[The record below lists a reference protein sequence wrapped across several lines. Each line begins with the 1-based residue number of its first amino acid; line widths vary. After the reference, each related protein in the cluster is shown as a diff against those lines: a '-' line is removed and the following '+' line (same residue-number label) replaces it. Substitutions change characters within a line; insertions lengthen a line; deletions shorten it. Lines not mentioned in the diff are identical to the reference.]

1 MAAPSTGGGPVI
13 ESKAQLIEWFEA
25 GNKPSEAWR
34 IGTEHEK
41 FAYRIDD
48 HAPLTYDGSPGIR
61 DLLTAMQR
69 FGWKPVFEGENI
81 IALSGENGANVSLE
95 PGGQFELSGAAVET
109 LHQTCG
115 EVDEHLRQIR
125 EVNKDLGVAMIGI
138 GFHPSLRREDA
149 PWMPKGRY
157 KIMREY
163 MPKKGSMGLDMM
175 LRTCTV
181 QVNLDFASEADMA
194 RKMRIGMALQP
205 IVTALFANSPFREG
219 KATGYVSLRSLVWT
233 DTDPDRSGILPFV
246 FEDSFGFERYV
257 DYVLDVPMYFVVRD
271 GAYIDASGQSFRDFM
286 DAKLPA
292 LPGEKPTMGDWTDH
306 TTTLFPEVRLKR
318 FIEMRGADGGPWRR
332 ICALPAFW
340 VGLLYDSDAM
350 AAAWELVKDWTADE
364 VTELRNEVPITGL
377 EAQFRNRQVIDIAR
391 EVLEIAR
398 WGLKNRERLDFWG
411 QDESHFLAT
420 LEQIVDSGITPAE
433 NKLAAY
439 YGRWDQSVDRAFEE
453 YAY

>member
-1 MAAPSTGGGPVI
+1 MAAPSTGGGPLI

-25 GNKPSEAWR
+25 GNKPPEAWR

-48 HAPLTYDGSPGIR
+48 HSPLSYDSSPGIR
-61 DLLTAMQR
+61 DLLEGMQQ
-69 FGWKPVFEGENI
+69 FGWKPVFEGDNV
-81 IALSGENGANVSLE
+81 IALSGDNGANISLE
-95 PGGQFELSGAAVET
+95 PGGQFELSGAPVET
-109 LHQTCG
+109 LHQTCD
-115 EVDEHLRQIR
+115 EVHEHLRQIR

-138 GFHPSLRREDA
+138 GFHPTLRREDA

-163 MPKKGSMGLDMM
+163 MPKVGTMGHDMM

-194 RKMRIGMALQP
+194 RKMRVGMALQP
-205 IVTALFANSPFREG
+205 IATALFANSPFREG
-219 KATGYVSLRSLVWT
+219 KATKYVSLRSHVWT

-246 FEDSFGFERYV
+246 FDDDFGFEHYV
-257 DYVLDVPMYFVVRD
+257 DYALDVPMYFVARD
-271 GAYIDASGQSFRDFM
+271 GKYVDASGQSFRDFL
-286 DAKLPA
+286 DGNLPA
-292 LPGEKPTMGDWTDH
+292 LPGEKPTMGDWEDH

-340 VGLLYDSDAM
+340 VGLLYDSEALDASWDM
-350 AAAWELVKDWTADE
+350 IKDWTADE
-364 VTELRNEVPITGL
+364 VTALRNEVPAAGL
-377 EAQFRNRQVIDIAR
+377 KTPFRNHQIIDIAR
-391 EVLEIAR
+391 ETLEIAR
-398 WGLKNRERLDFWG
+398 LGLKNRARKDFWG

-433 NKLAAY
+433 NKLAAFN
-439 YGRWDQSVDRAFEE
+439 GRWNQSVDRAFEE

>member
-13 ESKAQLIEWFEA
+13 ESKTQLIEWFEA
-25 GNKPSEAWR
+25 GNKPPEDWR

-48 HAPLTYDGSPGIR
+48 HAPLSYDGQPGIR
-61 DLLTAMQR
+61 DLLEGMQQ
-69 FGWKPVFEGENI
+69 FGWTPVFEGDNV
-81 IALSGENGANVSLE
+81 IALSGESGANISLE
-95 PGGQFELSGAAVET
+95 PGGQFELSGAPVET
-109 LHQTCG
+109 LHQTCD
-115 EVDEHLRQIR
+115 EVQEHLRQIR
-125 EVNKDLGVAMIGI
+125 IVNKELGVAMIGI
-138 GFHPSLRREDA
+138 GFHPTLRRQDA

-163 MPKKGSMGLDMM
+163 MPKKGSMGHDMM

-181 QVNLDFASEADMA
+181 QVNLDFSSEADMA

-205 IVTALFANSPFREG
+205 IATALFANSPFREG
-219 KATGYVSLRSLVWT
+219 KATDYVSLRSLVWT

-246 FEDSFGFERYV
+246 FDDDFGFERYV
-257 DYVLDVPMYFVVRD
+257 DYVLDVPMYFVARD
-271 GAYIDASGQSFRDFM
+271 GQYIDASGQSFRDFLEG
-286 DAKLPA
+286 KLPA

-332 ICALPAFW
+332 ICALPAYW
-340 VGLLYDSDAM
+340 VGLLYDGEALDAS
-350 AAAWELVKDWTADE
+350 WDLIKDWTADE
-364 VTELRNEVPITGL
+364 VTALRNEVPAVGL
-377 EAQFRNRQVIDIAR
+377 KTPFRNRQLIDIAR
-391 EVLEIAR
+391 ETLEIAR
-398 WGLKNRERLDFWG
+398 TGLKNRARADFWG

-433 NKLAAY
+433 NKLAAFN
-439 YGRWDQSVDRAFEE
+439 GRWNQSVDRAFEE

>member
-25 GNKPSEAWR
+25 GNKPPEAWR

-41 FAYRIDD
+41 FAFRIDD
-48 HAPLTYDGSPGIR
+48 HAPLSYDGTPGIR
-61 DLLTAMQR
+61 DLLVGMQR
-69 FGWKPVFEGENI
+69 FGWKPVFEDGNV
-81 IALSGENGANVSLE
+81 IALSGANGANISLE
-95 PGGQFELSGAAVET
+95 PGGQFELSGAPVET
-109 LHQTCG
+109 LHQTCE
-115 EVDEHLRQIR
+115 EVQEHLRQVR
-125 EVNKDLGVAMIGI
+125 EVNKNLGVAMIGI
-138 GFHPSLRREDA
+138 GYHPTLRREDA

-181 QVNLDFASEADMA
+181 QVNLDFASEADMV

-205 IVTALFANSPFREG
+205 IATALFANSPFREG
-219 KATGYVSLRSLVWT
+219 KATDYVSLRSFVWT
-233 DTDPDRSGILPFV
+233 DVDPDRSGILPFV
-246 FEDSFGFERYV
+246 FEDGFGFERYV
-257 DYVLDVPMYFVVRD
+257 DYALDVPMYFVARD
-271 GAYIDASGQSFRDFM
+271 GKYIDASGQSFRDFLEG
-286 DAKLPA
+286 KLPA
-292 LPGEKPTMGDWTDH
+292 LPGEKPTMGDWEDH

-340 VGLLYDSDAM
+340 VGLLYDSEALDAS
-350 AAAWELVKDWTADE
+350 WELIEDWTADE
-364 VTELRNEVPITGL
+364 VTELRNAVPAAGL
-377 EAQFRNRQVIDIAR
+377 KTPFRNRQVIDIAR
-391 EVLEIAR
+391 EALEISR
-398 WGLKNRERLDFWG
+398 QGLKNRARLDFWG
-411 QDESHFLAT
+411 QDESHFLST

-433 NKLAAY
+433 NKLAAFN
-439 YGRWDQSVDRAFEE
+439 GRWDRSVDRAFEE

>member
-13 ESKAQLIEWFEA
+13 ESKAQLIEWFEV
-25 GNKPSEAWR
+25 GNKPREAWR

-48 HAPLTYDGSPGIR
+48 HSPLTYDSSPGIR
-61 DLLTAMQR
+61 DLLNGMRR
-69 FGWKPVFEGENI
+69 FGWKPVFEGDNI
-81 IALSGENGANVSLE
+81 VALAGDRGANISLE
-95 PGGQFELSGAAVET
+95 PGGQFELSGAPVET
-109 LHQTCG
+109 LHQTCD
-115 EVDEHLRQIR
+115 EVQEHLRQIR

-163 MPKKGSMGLDMM
+163 MPTKGSMGLDMM

-205 IVTALFANSPFREG
+205 IATALFANSPFRDGE
-219 KATGYVSLRSLVWT
+219 ATGYVSLRSLVWT
-233 DTDPDRSGILPFV
+233 NTDPDRSGILPFV
-246 FEDSFGFERYV
+246 FEDGFGFERYV

-271 GAYIDASGQSFRDFM
+271 GEYIDASGQSFRDFM
-286 DAKLPA
+286 EGKLPA
-292 LPGEKPTMGDWTDH
+292 MPGEKPTMGDWTDH
-306 TTTLFPEVRLKR
+306 TTTLFPEVRLKQ

-350 AAAWELVKDWTADE
+350 DAAWELVKDWTADE
-364 VTELRNEVPITGL
+364 VTALRDEVPITGL
-377 EAQFRNRQVIDIAR
+377 EAPFRNRQVIDIAR

-398 WGLKNRERLDFWG
+398 RGLKNRAREDFWG
-411 QDESHFLAT
+411 QDESHFLST

-439 YGRWDQSVDRAFEE
+439 YGRWDRNVDRAFEE

>member
-13 ESKAQLIEWFEA
+13 ESKAQLVEWFEA
-25 GNKPSEAWR
+25 GNKPPETWR

-41 FAYRIDD
+41 FAFRIDD
-48 HAPLTYDGSPGIR
+48 HAPLSYDGHPGIR
-61 DLLTAMQR
+61 DLLEGMQQ
-69 FGWKPVFEGENI
+69 FGWKPVYEGDNV
-81 IALSGENGANVSLE
+81 IALSGENGANISLE
-95 PGGQFELSGAAVET
+95 PGGQFELSGAPVET
-109 LHQTCG
+109 LHQTCD
-115 EVDEHLRQIR
+115 EVHEHLRQIR

-138 GFHPSLRREDA
+138 GFHPTLKREDV

-205 IVTALFANSPFREG
+205 IATALFANSPFREG
-219 KATGYVSLRSLVWT
+219 EATGYISLRSLVWT

-246 FEDSFGFERYV
+246 FDDDFGFERYV
-257 DYVLDVPMYFVVRD
+257 DYALDVPMYFVARD
-271 GAYIDASGQSFRDFM
+271 GQYIDASGQSFRDFL
-286 DAKLPA
+286 DGKLPA
-292 LPGEKPTMGDWTDH
+292 LHGEKPTMGDWADH
-306 TTTLFPEVRLKR
+306 TTTIFPEVRLKR

-332 ICALPAFW
+332 ICALPALW
-340 VGLLYDSDAM
+340 VGLLYDSAAM
-350 AAAWELVKDWTADE
+350 NAAWALVKDWTADE
-364 VTELRNEVPITGL
+364 VIELRNEVPVAGL
-377 EAQFRNRQVIDIAR
+377 EAPFRNRQVIDIAR

-398 WGLKNRERLDFWG
+398 LGLKNRANEDFWS
-411 QDESHFLAT
+411 QDETHFLAT

-439 YGRWDQSVDRAFEE
+439 YSRWDRNVERAFEE